1 MKERSIT
8 LRRVG
13 IIFGWMLV
21 LPLFSYAQEEI
32 GSPYPPA
39 SLDKG
44 VFYAEVPES
53 IRSEENSVYEDRQ
66 QWYPANIAFSTSYT
80 HLESQK
86 KSDIVWVHEQ
96 KKEAIR
102 VIRGQAKELATRLS
116 LSSYAISNLEFQ
128 VLHTI
133 GGVYLY
139 CDYMVQL
146 WQEYQ
151 PPEDSGLF

>member
-1 MKERSIT
+1 MVSCQYCLFHQLHTPRVSKEI
-8 LRRVG
+8 
-13 IIFGWMLV
+13 
-21 LPLFSYAQEEI
+21 
-32 GSPYPPA
+32 
-39 SLDKG
+39 
-44 VFYAEVPES
+44 
-53 IRSEENSVYEDRQ
+53 
-66 QWYPANIAFSTSYT
+66 
-80 HLESQK
+80 
-86 KSDIVWVHEQ
+86 DIVWVHEQ